1 MYLQCIISYAL
12 LKILVATT
20 NLLYI
25 IYSKYKIDI
34 ALFPRYTSMQIYV
47 YIHMYKLCI
56 HVYIH
61 PPIHPSH
68 HITLPCVTVPYITL
82 VFTHIYIYIYI
93 AYTHKN
99 KMFLLLNSL
108 HQETP
113 AYELHTRNTLPVSTF
128 LGPTSLHEVWCA
140 ADWRHLW
147 WGRCQG
153 NVQLTIVGKW
163 SSFQPGTWRC

>member
-61 PPIHPSH
+61 TPTHPSITSH
-68 HITLPCVTVPYITL
+68 HITLRYRTLYYISFHT
-82 VFTHIYIYIYI
+82 YIYI

-140 ADWRHLW
+140 AD
-147 WGRCQG
+147 
-153 NVQLTIVGKW
+153 
-163 SSFQPGTWRC
+163 

>member
-61 PPIHPSH
+61 TSTHPSITSH
-68 HITLPCVTVPYITL
+68 HITLRYRTLYYISFHT
-82 VFTHIYIYIYI
+82 YIYIYI

-140 ADWRHLW
+140 AD
-147 WGRCQG
+147 
-153 NVQLTIVGKW
+153 
-163 SSFQPGTWRC
+163 